1 MLKVTEEMKN
11 AAKDYKRRV
20 SGTFCLIE
28 PKNIRF
34 RLMGRKFSVTRKIDG
49 IMAYAVVK
57 NGETALVGSAGRDLS
72 MVPCAK
78 KIGEA
83 LLKKGIKDAVVVG
96 ELYMPKS
103 GDRPRCYDVLS
114 ALADVKAMAGLRIA
128 PFDLVELNGEPF
140 KAPHYSDLHVKL
152 CEIFTDESICPVEM
166 ETVDS
171 VSGVEKICSRWVDD
185 EGAEGIVV
193 HSENSVVWKA
203 KPRHT
208 IDAAVVGYTTGDQ
221 GLRDLLVAVRQECGK
236 YQVFGVCGNGFED
249 SQRTELVA
257 RLEALSV
264 DSRFV
269 NADSRGIA
277 FRMVRPEL
285 VVELSAGEFAAEDI
299 AGNAKYNPLIDFDG
313 RCWQVCGVT
322 PGVSCRSMLFVRFR
336 DDKTA
341 DPVSVRVAQL
351 TDLCPFAADGGCQVE
366 RRPSRFIRRRV
377 VRKVSGAKVMVQ
389 KFVAW
394 KTNKESDPRYPAYVF
409 YHTDY
414 SSGRKDPLKRDLRVA
429 ASEEQIMK
437 YFESFWA
444 EKVKKGWCEV

>member
-20 SGTFCLIE
+20 SGSFCLIE

-34 RLMGRKFSVTRKIDG
+34 RLMGRKFCATRKIDG

-72 MVPCAK
+72 AVPCAK

-83 LLKKGIKDAVVVG
+83 LLAKGIGDAVVVG
-96 ELYMPKS
+96 ELYMPKT

-114 ALADVKAMAGLRIA
+114 ALSDDKAMTSLRIA
-128 PFDLVELNGEPF
+128 PFDLVELGGKPL
-140 KAPHYSDLHVKL
+140 KSSHYSEVHAKL
-152 CEIFTDESICPVEM
+152 CEVFTDEAVRPVEM
-166 ETVDS
+166 ECADS
-171 VSGVEKICSRWVDD
+171 VSGVEKVCSRWVDD
-185 EGAEGIVV
+185 EGAEGLVV
-193 HSENSVVWKA
+193 HSDSDTVWKV

-236 YQVFGVCGNGFED
+236 YQVFGVCANGFED
-249 SQRTELVA
+249 SQRAEFVGK
-257 RLEALSV
+257 LEGLAV

-269 NADSRGIA
+269 HTDSRGIA
-277 FRMVRPEL
+277 FRMVQPEL
-285 VVELSAGEFAAEDI
+285 VVEMSAGEFVSEDI

-313 RCWQVCGVT
+313 NSWQVCGMT

-336 DDKTA
+336 DDKTVE
-341 DPVSVRVAQL
+341 PSSVRVSQL
-351 TDLCPFAADGGCQVE
+351 TDLCPFSVDDGRRAVK
-366 RRPSRFIRRRV
+366 RPSRILRRRV
-377 VRKVSGAKVMVQ
+377 FRKVSGAKVMVQ

-394 KTNKESDPRYPAYVF
+394 KTNKETDPRYPAYVF

-414 SSGRKDPLKRDLRVA
+414 SLGRKEALKRDLRVA
-429 ASEEQIMK
+429 SSEKQVMK
-437 YFESFWA
+437 HFDAFLA
-444 EKVKKGWCEV
+444 ENVKKGWYEV